1 MQGGKIWLKFG
12 MERASAT
19 QILPTNQNQW
29 KIQTKQQPLINFTRI
44 FGFDM
49 EFSFAAGDHGSSKR
63 QFYLTAIHLP
73 ILSLRS
79 TELFA
84 IFALFTHTQTNTHTH
99 THYLTYIIIVL
110 FYRIYHFW
118 EENMKITMVKQK
130 FFYNLF
136 FFLLTYIK

>member
-1 MQGGKIWLKFG
+1 MQGGKIWLKFE

-84 IFALFTHTQTNTHTH
+84 IFALFTHTQTNTHTFAIA
-99 THYLTYIIIVL
+99 THNQLN
-110 FYRIYHFW
+110 
-118 EENMKITMVKQK
+118 EENNIEIPIPKNCNKSIEFITNIIQKIH
-130 FFYNLF
+130 
-136 FFLLTYIK
+136 